1 MTPAAIAK
9 YRLANQHLTDPAFT
23 SPQQIVSWLGA
34 MQAQEYA
41 MAKWAVGLR
50 VPGTTNAAVEQALN
64 DGAIL
69 RTHLLRPTWHFVA
82 PADIRWMLQ
91 LTAPRV
97 HAVNAFMYRK
107 TELDNTIFKKCCNLF
122 AKLLKDNNYLSRTA
136 LKAELERI
144 KISTDT
150 VRLSC
155 IMMYAEL
162 EGLICSGP
170 RQGKQFT
177 YALLEERVPPAAK
190 MTRDE
195 AIAALAL
202 RYFTSR
208 GPASLQ
214 DYVWWSG
221 LTVKDAKEG
230 IAVLPSQFVKEVVD
244 DQEYIFAPRNSIPR
258 KLATLLLPDYD
269 EYGISYK
276 DRSALFTTEDKDR
289 RSKSDNPVFSHLIVI
304 DGTVGGTWKPEVK
317 GKRIDVTTTFFSSP
331 GPEQRKAVMKSV
343 DEYIAFMAH

>member
-9 YRLANQHLTDPAFT
+9 YRLANQHLTDPGFA
-23 SPQQIVSWLGA
+23 SPLQIVSGLGA

-50 VPGTTNAAVEQALN
+50 VPGASNATVEQALN

-82 PADIRWMLQ
+82 PADIRWMLE

-107 TELDNTIFKKCCNLF
+107 TELDSNVFKKCCNLF

-144 KISTDT
+144 KITTDT

-162 EGLICSGP
+162 EGLLCSGP
-170 RQGKQFT
+170 RQGKQHT
-177 YALLEERVPPAAK
+177 YALLEERVPSAAK
-190 MTRDE
+190 LTREE
-195 AIAALAL
+195 ANAALAL
-202 RYFTSR
+202 RYFASR
-208 GPASLQ
+208 GPATLQ

-230 IAVLPSQFVKEVVD
+230 IAALPSAFVREMIDK
-244 DQEYIFAPRNSIPR
+244 QEYIFAPHSPTPR
-258 KLATLLLPDYD
+258 KLATFLLPDYD
-269 EYGISYK
+269 EYSISYK
-276 DRSALFTTEDKDR
+276 DRTALFTAEDNER
-289 RSKSDNPVFSHLIVI
+289 RSKGDNPFFNHLIVV
-304 DGTVGGTWKPEVK
+304 DGIIGGSWKPLVK
-317 GKRIDVTTTFFSSP
+317 GKQVAVTTTFFAP
-331 GPEQRKAVMKSV
+331 LNDRQHQAVMTSV
-343 DEYIAFMAH
+343 RDYIAFMGH